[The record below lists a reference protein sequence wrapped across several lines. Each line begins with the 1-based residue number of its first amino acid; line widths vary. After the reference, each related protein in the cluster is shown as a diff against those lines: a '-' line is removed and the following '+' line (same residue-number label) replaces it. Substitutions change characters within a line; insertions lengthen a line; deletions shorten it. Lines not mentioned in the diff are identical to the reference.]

1 MFLRPRWW
9 GLASSR
15 PNARY
20 YISMSI
26 QITAPAR
33 TRMQQFLSANPQAAG
48 VRFGVRKT
56 GCSGYAY
63 VVDIADHVAA
73 NDRVI
78 EQDGVKLVIDDKSLA
93 FVDGTE
99 IDFARTGLNSSFVFR
114 NPNVTGECGCG
125 ESFTVNEEGLRA
137 EG

>member
-1 MFLRPRWW
+1 MPMNIQLTPAARQRMKTFLADQPE
-9 GLASSR
+9 
-15 PNARY
+15 
-20 YISMSI
+20 
-26 QITAPAR
+26 
-33 TRMQQFLSANPQAAG
+33 AAG

-63 VVDIADHVAA
+63 MVEIAERATA
-73 NDRVI
+73 GDRVI
-78 EQDGVKLVIDDKSLA
+78 EQDGVRLVIDTKSVP

-99 IDFARTGLNSSFVFR
+99 IDFARQGLNSAFVFR

-125 ESFTVNEEGLRA
+125 ESFTVEVARA